1 MHEEEL
7 KKPNYLEIKFYRLT
21 SPLFNYTNLPLT
33 GLYNPLLNK
42 ESKEYQ
48 LNSKFKNFDIA
59 SEDFINTENLL
70 SVTSNQCEKILM
82 GENTENILTFTNKSQ
97 EELII
102 KDLKVTLKLDEK
114 KSKKLDKPLDL
125 NLSGNEKEIKIP
137 SKNSH
142 SLHFSLKL
150 KKTGKFQLQIYCHS
164 MSKLYDNTYYKQKQ
178 RNVVKDSTLS
188 YFVKDNSVEFF
199 EFQKFNFE
207 VYNPFFIKEK
217 FYNFNVNQC
226 LISIKVK
233 NCNDTI
239 LTIMDLHLYPKGK
252 NSNKLELVKSL
263 DEIKNKSPN
272 NNNDSKYI
280 SLQSKEELMLL
291 FRIKDPNLFYEQN
304 EFVLNI
310 VWLKNFD
317 FIPKTFVH
325 EFNNSLNTYND
336 YYKMTITEE
345 PKGDIILNQNFKVI
359 INLKTKNKDNK
370 YNISLSQEQIQDD
383 DNKSNDREIEIIDI
397 IEKKMELN
405 SKIPSNNFVLICKS
419 DILGSVYLPKL
430 RFTLYEG
437 DKIKP
442 VVKIYDSLLSFNCVS
457 K

>member
-1 MHEEEL
+1 MCEEEL
-7 KKPNYLEIKFYRLT
+7 INPKYLEIKFYRLT
-21 SPLFNYTNLPLT
+21 SPLFNYSNLPLT

-48 LNSKFKNFDIA
+48 LNSKFKNFDIV
-59 SEDFINTENLL
+59 SEDFINIENLL
-70 SVTSNQCEKILM
+70 SVTSNHCEKILM
-82 GENTENILTFTNKSQ
+82 GENTENILTFTNKSK

-102 KDLKVTLKLDEK
+102 KDLKVSLKLEEK
-114 KSKKLDKPLDL
+114 KSKKPDKPLDL
-125 NLSGNEKEIKIP
+125 NLRGNQNEIKIP
-137 SKNSH
+137 SKKSH
-142 SLHFSLKL
+142 SIHFSLKL
-150 KKTGKFQLQIYCHS
+150 KKAAKFQLQIYCHS
-164 MSKLYDNTYYKQKQ
+164 LSKLYDNTYFKQKQ
-178 RNVVKDSTLS
+178 RNLVKESTLT
-188 YFVKDNSVEFF
+188 YFIKNNSVEFF

-252 NSNKLELVKSL
+252 NTNKIEMIKSL
-263 DEIKNKSPN
+263 EEIKNKCSN

-291 FRIKDPNLFYEQN
+291 FRIKDPDLFYEQN

-317 FIPKTFVH
+317 FIPKTFVY
-325 EFNNSLNTYND
+325 EFNNSLYTYNE

-345 PKGDIILNQNFKVI
+345 PKGDIIINQNFKVI
-359 INLKTKNKDNK
+359 INLKIKNKDNK
-370 YNISLSQEQIQDD
+370 YNISISQEQIQDD

-405 SKIPSNNFVLICKS
+405 SKIPSNNFILICKS

-430 RFTLYEG
+430 KFTLYEG

-442 VVKIYDSLLSFNCVS
+442 VEKIYDSLLSFNCVY